1 MKLLAL
7 DTATDACSVALYID
21 GAILQRHEVA
31 PQRHTQLL
39 LPMVRALCAEAGLTP
54 AGLDAIAL
62 GIGPGAFTGVRVAAS
77 VAQGLAYAHALPVVE
92 VSTLAALAQGGFRV
106 TGALGWIA
114 TLDAR
119 RHEIYWAHYRIDD
132 GLAVATSAEHVS
144 PPAEVMLPGTAGW
157 RPAGTGWPA
166 YAPAMGTAWPE
177 FGPPALLL
185 PEARDLAVL
194 AAALFAAGGGIAAAE
209 VAPTYLRQAI

>member
-1 MKLLAL
+1 
-7 DTATDACSVALYID
+7 
-21 GAILQRHEVA
+21 
-31 PQRHTQLL
+31 
-39 LPMVRALCAEAGLTP
+39 
-54 AGLDAIAL
+54 
-62 GIGPGAFTGVRVAAS
+62 
-77 VAQGLAYAHALPVVE
+77 
-92 VSTLAALAQGGFRV
+92 
-106 TGALGWIA
+106 
-114 TLDAR
+114 
-119 RHEIYWAHYRIDD
+119 
-132 GLAVATSAEHVS
+132 
-144 PPAEVMLPGTAGW
+144 MLPGTAGW